1 MLSHRFPVN
10 SQPQLYPCEAPARVL
25 ICEDTA
31 KGSRD
36 PGWGTKL
43 ETAPWSTREYRPIPG
58 VAGECTKTPGRSS
71 LRPNNGT
78 VSGQFKFREG
88 EHVPHVATHTG
99 CRQLHFRL
107 NRHAGIGAGNRSN
120 SRHDRRIDGPVYVVK
135 NRDGAELKLT
145 VTDNPL
151 FVAIVPSKMADI
163 KPGMFV
169 GSAGM
174 MQPDGVQKAIE
185 VHIFPE
191 SMRGTGEGHYDWD
204 LLPKSKMTNANVEH
218 AVNSVDGQI
227 LSVKYKDGEKKLLV
241 TPETIVVT
249 YEFGKREEVQP
260 GTKIFVSAAKKQPDG
275 TVQTP
280 RITYGRNGQGP
291 AF

>member
-1 MLSHRFPVN
+1 M
-10 SQPQLYPCEAPARVL
+10 
-25 ICEDTA
+25 
-31 KGSRD
+31 
-36 PGWGTKL
+36 
-43 ETAPWSTREYRPIPG
+43 
-58 VAGECTKTPGRSS
+58 PGRTG
-71 LRPNNGT
+71 RTNNGT
-78 VSGQFKFREG
+78 VGGQFKFREANMSG
-88 EHVPHVATHTG
+88 M
-99 CRQLHFRL
+99 
-107 NRHAGIGAGNRSN
+107 
-120 SRHDRRIDGPVYVVK
+120 SRRILAAASFISVSIVLPASAQETVRIRGTIERIDGPVYVVK

-151 FVAIVPSKMADI
+151 FVAIVPSTMADI
-163 KPGMFV
+163 KQGMFV

-204 LLPKSKMTNANVEH
+204 LLPNSKMTNANVEH
-218 AVNSVDGQI
+218 AVNSVDGQV

-241 TPETIVVT
+241 TPETVVVT

-260 GTKIFVSAAKKQPDG
+260 GTKIFVSAAKRQPDG
-275 TVQTP
+275 TLQTP